1 MEEVPDPRLGLTLS
15 SDLIQD
21 PPLLIS
27 FPTEGQRRQQFY
39 WKSFQKGSCH
49 AISLNILVWIRLD
62 SFIYFTIQKD
72 RAAVAG
78 DAVYYIKQLV
88 RTADELKQLVGR
100 TKMKKCGVV
109 DVNTKPTVL
118 GSRYNHSCNNI
129 NNGSISFS
137 KKLTD
142 DTEIDRCSHYIVD
155 EVII

>member
-1 MEEVPDPRLGLTLS
+1 M
-15 SDLIQD
+15 
-21 PPLLIS
+21 
-27 FPTEGQRRQQFY
+27 
-39 WKSFQKGSCH
+39 
-49 AISLNILVWIRLD
+49 
-62 SFIYFTIQKD
+62 
-72 RAAVAG
+72 AG